1 VISKGFTR
9 KGRLM
14 NMQEKIKEIADR
26 IKELREISDISVD
39 EMADRL
45 DMDTGSYQIY
55 EAGETDIP
63 ASILYRISSGLKV
76 DMSVLLTGEDPRMH
90 VFTVT
95 RKDKGVSVERR
106 KEYKYQS
113 LASNF
118 VHKKAE
124 PFVVKVEPKP
134 EGTEMSMNSH
144 PGQEFNFVLEGTLK
158 VFIHNNEIVLEEGDS
173 IFFDSN
179 YPHSMAAVGGK
190 SAKFLAIIM

>member
-1 VISKGFTR
+1 
-9 KGRLM
+9 
-14 NMQEKIKEIADR
+14 MQEKIKEIAIR
-26 IKELREISDISVD
+26 IKELREISDISAE
-39 EMADRL
+39 EMARL
-45 DMDTGSYQIY
+45 LNIDIETYESY
-55 EAGETDIP
+55 EAGEKDIP
-63 ASILYRISSGLKV
+63 ASILYGISNELKV
-76 DMSVLLTGEDPRMH
+76 DMSVLLRGENPKMH

-95 RKDKGVSVERR
+95 RKDKGVGVERR

-134 EGTEMSMNSH
+134 EGTKISMNSH
-144 PGQEFNFVLEGTLK
+144 PGQEFDFVLEGTLK
-158 VFIHNNEIVLEEGDS
+158 VVIHNNEIVLEEGDS

-179 YPHSMAAVGGK
+179 YPHGMAAIGGK

>member
-1 VISKGFTR
+1 
-9 KGRLM
+9 
-14 NMQEKIKEIADR
+14 MQEKIKEIAIR
-26 IKELREISDISVD
+26 IKELREISDISAE
-39 EMADRL
+39 EMARL
-45 DMDTGSYQIY
+45 LNIDIETYESY
-55 EAGETDIP
+55 EAGEKDIP
-63 ASILYRISSGLKV
+63 ASILYGISNELKV
-76 DMSVLLTGEDPRMH
+76 DMSVLLRGENPKMH

-95 RKDKGVSVERR
+95 RKDKGVGVERR

-134 EGTEMSMNSH
+134 EGTKISMNSH
-144 PGQEFNFVLEGTLK
+144 PGQEFDFVLEGTLK
-158 VFIHNNEIVLEEGDS
+158 VVIHNNEIVLEEGDS

-179 YPHSMAAVGGK
+179 YPHGIGGK

>member
-1 VISKGFTR
+1 MISKGFTR

>member
-1 VISKGFTR
+1 
-9 KGRLM
+9 
-14 NMQEKIKEIADR
+14 MQEKIKEIAIR
-26 IKELREISDISVD
+26 IKELREISDISAE
-39 EMADRL
+39 EMARL
-45 DMDTGSYQIY
+45 LNIDIETYESF
-55 EAGETDIP
+55 EAGEIDIP
-63 ASILYRISSGLKV
+63 ASILYGISNELKV
-76 DMSVLLTGEDPRMH
+76 DMSVLLIGENPKMH

-95 RKDKGVSVERR
+95 RKDKGVGVERR

-134 EGTEMSMNSH
+134 EGTKISMNSH
-144 PGQEFNFVLEGTLK
+144 PGQEFDFVLEGTLK
-158 VFIHNNEIVLEEGDS
+158 VVIHNNEIVLEEGDS

-179 YPHSMAAVGGK
+179 YPHGMAAIGGK